1 MGENARLISRDHGA
15 VLTFLDITEI
25 VGTLQLCI
33 LWRPLSSYIKEP
45 NLLAYCSNIFYLYFS
60 KTELLNGKRKLVESQ

>member
-1 MGENARLISRDHGA
+1 MGENARLVSGDQGA
-15 VLTFLDITEI
+15 VLTFLDIIEI

-33 LWRPLSSYIKEP
+33 LWRPLSSYIKEL

-60 KTELLNGKRKLVESQ
+60 KTELLKVKEKLVESQ